1 MTPEIA
7 FLLVLFVFM
16 AIVLIKEWLR
26 PDLAALL
33 LLVVLGLTGLVSA
46 DELFNGFSRNA
57 VITIIALFIITDALE
72 RTGATRVLGQ
82 SLQRLAAGSEG
93 RTTLVVMLATATLSL
108 FMNTIAA
115 AAVLLPA
122 VIGIT
127 RQGKL
132 RASKLLIPLSFG
144 ALLGGMATLFTTA
157 NILVSNA
164 LAEQGYAPY
173 GVLDFLPVGLPM
185 AAAGIFFIA
194 WVGRRLLPDRERE
207 SEASLRPG
215 ANLSEAYK
223 MQDVVRSVYVLPGSA
238 MAGLSLETG
247 GWGERLGLNV
257 LGISRGGQV
266 RFAPSSVEAVREG
279 DVILFTGQVDDLE
292 LKPYGLIFT
301 TDPAWDGQLAAE
313 DISLVEVTLA
323 PRSQL
328 AGKTL
333 REIEFRDRY
342 HLSVL
347 AIWRE
352 DKTIREA
359 LGEIPLRFGD
369 ALLMQ
374 GRRDHI
380 RLLRRNPNFLILE
393 EDAGE
398 AEITNKTRWAVA
410 LTALAVLLPAFNLLP
425 IAESTFAAAILM
437 VLLGC
442 LTMDEAYDAIEW
454 KAVFLIAGM
463 LPLGLAMTNTGA
475 AAYVG
480 ALLVNTLGA
489 FGPLA
494 VAGGLFIV
502 TTLFTQ
508 VLSGQVTPVVL
519 APIAIAA
526 AEKLGVDTRGLAM
539 AVALGC
545 SMAFLTPI
553 SHSAN
558 MLVLGPGNYKFGDY
572 ARVGLPL
579 ALVLFGV
586 LLAGLALAWNIY

>member
-7 FLLVLFVFM
+7 FLLVLFALTAV
-16 AIVLIKEWLR
+16 VLIKEWLR

-33 LLVVLGLTGLVSA
+33 LLVVLGLTGLVA
-46 DELFNGFSRNA
+46 PEELFNGFSRTA

-72 RTGATRVLGQ
+72 RTGATRVLGH

-185 AAAGIFFIA
+185 AGVGILFIA
-194 WVGRRLLPDRERE
+194 FVGRRLLPNRERE

-266 RFAPSSVEAVREG
+266 RFAPSSAEAVREG

-494 VAGGLFIV
+494 VAGGLFVV

-526 AEKLGVDTRGLAM
+526 AEKLGVDARGLAM

-579 ALVLFGV
+579 ALVLFVV
-586 LLAGLALAWNIY
+586 LLAGLALVWNIY